1 MKINDENIIIQNIEN
16 YQISFYKNN
25 MILTKKKEK
34 ITFEDLKNYNF
45 KHSNII
51 SCEINNIKVEYNKYR
66 PIIFYIYSILN
77 NKDIIM
83 KNSFLNIKEGKILN
97 KGYEYIKSL
106 NISVQGV
113 DSNKIIKEI
122 YHMTKLGN
130 IKINIKIQLENKKI
144 IYI

>member
-1 MKINDENIIIQNIEN
+1 MEITDDNIIISNIEKYHIN
-16 YQISFYKNN
+16 FYKGN

-34 ITFEDLKNYNF
+34 IAFEDLKNYNF

-51 SCEINNIKVEYNKYR
+51 SCQINNIKLDFTKYK

-77 NKDIIM
+77 NKEIII
-83 KNSFLNIKEGKILN
+83 KNTFLNIKEGKLIN
-97 KGYEYIKSL
+97 RGYEYIESL

-113 DSNKIIKEI
+113 DSNKAIKEI
-122 YHMTKLGN
+122 YHMVKLGN
-130 IKINIKIQLENKKI
+130 IDTNIKIQLENEKI